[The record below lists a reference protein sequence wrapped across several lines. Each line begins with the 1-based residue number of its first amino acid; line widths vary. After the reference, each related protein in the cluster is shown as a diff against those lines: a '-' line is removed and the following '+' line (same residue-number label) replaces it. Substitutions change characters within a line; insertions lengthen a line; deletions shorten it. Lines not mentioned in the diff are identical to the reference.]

1 MKDILLTLKNK
12 SEIYF
17 CENLDQRSVEISI
30 ESECS
35 YGSTTDFRDFT
46 KDELNELI
54 TNLIRLHNNLKD

>member
-1 MKDILLTLKNK
+1 MNDILLTLKNK

-17 CENLDQRSVEISI
+17 CENIDQRTVEISI

-35 YGSTTDFRDFT
+35 YETTTDFKDVS

-54 TNLIRLHNNLKD
+54 TKLIKLHNNLKD